1 MGCEY
6 ACTVEGVA
14 SAQRSWIFIKSIRLY
29 LDYYAV
35 QYMFVFYISNILSA
49 FCLQVSLKVETFSHK
64 VYPCEDD
71 FTIYYCVSE
80 IFV

>member
-29 LDYYAV
+29 LDYYAL
-35 QYMFVFYISNILSA
+35 QYMFVFIFPTFYPLFEKDKALAFSFMKVQLLTNIL
-49 FCLQVSLKVETFSHK
+49 
-64 VYPCEDD
+64 Y
-71 FTIYYCVSE
+71 
-80 IFV
+80 